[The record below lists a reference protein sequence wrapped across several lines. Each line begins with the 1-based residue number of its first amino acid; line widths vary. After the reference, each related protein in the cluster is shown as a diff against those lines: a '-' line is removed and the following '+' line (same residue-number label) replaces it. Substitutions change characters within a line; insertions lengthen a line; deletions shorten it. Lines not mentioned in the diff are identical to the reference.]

1 MQDNN
6 CDRPRP
12 QYVLSSWVSV
22 SSPPPPPQYT
32 HTLKFETKPKLETK
46 PVVFIPTET
55 QLRVQ
60 FRGGVGGRGGGFKPD
75 DNQEKGHH
83 DSVIDIFHKKAYS
96 YSVKRGANLT
106 AVSLSLS
113 GFGRI
118 VSVFDTTDF
127 CFQVKSKATSFMA
140 RNGIPRLRPSKQNCR
155 LLQDPVCRKWHART
169 SEKLRSIKK
178 LPPPPQKKKKKTKKK
193 LTQQQDKIGGYFFG
207 QALLL
212 YIV

>member
-1 MQDNN
+1 MYFL
-6 CDRPRP
+6 PES
-12 QYVLSSWVSV
+12 LSL
-22 SSPPPPPQYT
+22 PPPPLPQYT
-32 HTLKFETKPKLETK
+32 HTHWSLKQSLSWKQSLSSLY
-46 PVVFIPTET
+46 
-55 QLRVQ
+55 QLKHNYVYS
-60 FRGGVGGRGGGFKPD
+60 FGVGWGEGGGFKPD

-83 DSVIDIFHKKAYS
+83 DSVIDSFHKKAYS

-178 LPPPPQKKKKKTKKK
+178 LPPPPKKKKKKQTKKQQQQQQQKTNK
-193 LTQQQDKIGGYFFG
+193 LTQQQDKIGDIFFG